1 MALKDLFHGK
11 KSESVKDVPA
21 SNTIDSDDVHKKYA
35 KAIEPVLLR
44 ELGNTPRMRQ
54 VHDRIMIAIKSV

>member
-1 MALKDLFHGK
+1 MALKDLFYGK

-44 ELGNTPRMRQ
+44 ELGNTPRMRH